1 MSWKTRKDGRHFM
14 ERPRKKERYSR
25 RSKSSLPSAGIK
37 HNGSLTKLGYH
48 LDATDETR
56 HRALNESVE
65 KYGYKKTIDK
75 LAALEGVNKNHPTK
89 HDRLKSDIKYL
100 EQNHGGFTGGS
111 NHPPRTG
118 AVVSY
123 DGRRYV
129 LERRASNDDWFA
141 VEFPNRDHT
150 RQIPD
155 SEVKGK
161 VEYYR

>member
-37 HNGSLTKLGYH
+37 HNSSLTKLGYH

-100 EQNHGGFTGGS
+100 EDNQGPKDIRLS
-111 NHPPRTG
+111 RED
-118 AVVSY
+118 AQ
-123 DGRRYV
+123 
-129 LERRASNDDWFA
+129 ASNRLIGSKNERAQMWEEQRRKAD
-141 VEFPNRDHT
+141 ESIRNP
-150 RQIPD
+150 P
-155 SEVKGK
+155 
-161 VEYYR
+161 

>member
-37 HNGSLTKLGYH
+37 HNSSLTKLGYH

-75 LAALEGVNKNHPTK
+75 LAALEGVNKNHPAK

-100 EQNHGGFTGGS
+100 EDNQGPKDIRLS
-111 NHPPRTG
+111 RED
-118 AVVSY
+118 AQ
-123 DGRRYV
+123 
-129 LERRASNDDWFA
+129 ASNRLIGSKNERAQMWEEQRRKAD
-141 VEFPNRDHT
+141 ESIRNP
-150 RQIPD
+150 P
-155 SEVKGK
+155 
-161 VEYYR
+161 

>member
-100 EQNHGGFTGGS
+100 EDNHGPKDIRLS
-111 NHPPRTG
+111 RED
-118 AVVSY
+118 AQ
-123 DGRRYV
+123 
-129 LERRASNDDWFA
+129 ASNRLIGSKNERAQMWEEQRRKAD
-141 VEFPNRDHT
+141 ESIRNP
-150 RQIPD
+150 P
-155 SEVKGK
+155 
-161 VEYYR
+161 

>member
-37 HNGSLTKLGYH
+37 HNSSLTKLGYH

-100 EQNHGGFTGGS
+100 EDNQGPKDIRLS
-111 NHPPRTG
+111 RED
-118 AVVSY
+118 AQ
-123 DGRRYV
+123 
-129 LERRASNDDWFA
+129 ASNRLIGSKNERAQMWEEQRRKAD
-141 VEFPNRDHT
+141 ESIRNP
-150 RQIPD
+150 
-155 SEVKGK
+155 
-161 VEYYR
+161 

>member
-37 HNGSLTKLGYH
+37 HNSSLTKLGYH

-100 EQNHGGFTGGS
+100 EDNHG
-111 NHPPRTG
+111 PK
-118 AVVSY
+118 A
-123 DGRRYV
+123 
-129 LERRASNDDWFA
+129 
-141 VEFPNRDHT
+141 
-150 RQIPD
+150 
-155 SEVKGK
+155 
-161 VEYYR
+161 